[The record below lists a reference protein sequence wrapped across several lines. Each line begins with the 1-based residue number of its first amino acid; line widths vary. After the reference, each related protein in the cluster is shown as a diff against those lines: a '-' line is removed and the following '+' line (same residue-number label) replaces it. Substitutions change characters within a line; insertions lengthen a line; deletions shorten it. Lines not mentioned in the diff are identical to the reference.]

1 VKGATVGTYAVV
13 IEKGETGT
21 FGAYSPDLPG
31 CVAVGETEEE
41 TLQLM
46 REAMIEHLAL
56 LREDGDM
63 IPESHTVSA
72 TTITVAA

>member
-1 VKGATVGTYAVV
+1 MSTYAIV

-46 REAMIEHLAL
+46 REAMTEHLAL
-56 LREDGDM
+56 LRAEGDV

-72 TTITVAA
+72 TTFTIAA